1 MSDKDIRIGV
11 YICHCGENIAGAVNI
26 NEVAEFAKNLP
37 DVAVVRDYLFMCS
50 DPGQEI
56 IKEDIRKGLV
66 NRVVVAACTPR
77 THEPIFRRAC
87 EDAGLNKYYF
97 EMANIRDQCSWAH
110 WHEKEKATEK
120 AKQLIAA
127 AVAKARL
134 LEPLEDRY
142 VELNKNVMV
151 VGGGIAG
158 IFAALDLANAGFKV
172 YMVEKNPSIGGNM
185 AKLDK
190 TFPTNDCSAC
200 ILTPLMVEVA
210 NHPNV
215 ELITYAE
222 VESVDGSVGNFK
234 VKVRKKQTYVD
245 WEKCTGCGACINAC
259 PPKARVPDEF
269 NEGLS
274 LRGAIYI
281 QFPQAVPKKA
291 VIDPDACIRCSGRWF
306 GEEPRRT
313 KDGKPILAPCEK
325 ACPTGACSRD
335 EPRDPN
341 GELIELNVGSI
352 IVATG
357 YKVMDKKQFKEFS
370 DSPNVITAL
379 QMERLITATG
389 PTEGKLIVPSDIP
402 KYLEWKKKVEKGK
415 EAELEARKPKV
426 ITFVSCVGSR
436 DNRYHTYCSRVC
448 CMYMLKQAMLLK
460 EKYPELDIYMFF
472 IDVRTPGKDFDEYYM
487 RCRNLGIKIFKG
499 KVGGVQKLP
508 DERLLV
514 KGYDADLGK
523 PVELISD
530 IVVLA
535 TAIEPNTDL
544 KDLARKL
551 GINVGA
557 EGFLRERHTKLYP
570 VDTMTEGIFI
580 AGCAQGPKDIPDSVA
595 QAKAAASSAAS
606 LLAPGKMKVE
616 PLISEVN
623 PEKCTGCG
631 ICVELCPY
639 GAIEMVEY
647 NGKRKSKINE
657 TLCKGCG
664 VCAAACPSKAITLHG
679 FTYEQ
684 VVAQIRTIAKK
695 GVIEEV

>member
-1 MSDKDIRIGV
+1 MAEEEPKIGV

-26 NEVAEFAKNLP
+26 EEVKKFAETLP
-37 DVAVVRDYLFMCS
+37 NVVVVRDYLFMCS
-50 DPGQEI
+50 DPGQEL
-56 IKEDIRKGLV
+56 IKQDIREGKV

-120 AKQLIAA
+120 AKQLIAS

-142 VELNKNVMV
+142 VELNQNVLII
-151 VGGGIAG
+151 GGGIAG
-158 IFAALDLANAGFKV
+158 IFAALDIANAGYKV
-172 YMVEKNPSIGGNM
+172 YLVEKNPSIGGNM

-210 NHPNV
+210 NHPNI

-222 VESVDGSVGNFK
+222 VEAVEGTVGNFK
-234 VKVRKKQTYVD
+234 VKIRKKQTWVD
-245 WEKCTGCGACINAC
+245 WDKCTGCGACTNVC

-269 NEGLS
+269 NEGLNK
-274 LRGAIYI
+274 RGAIYI

-291 VIDPDACIRCSGRWF
+291 VVDIDACIKCAGREF
-306 GEEPRRT
+306 GTEPRKT

-325 ACPTGACSRD
+325 VCPTGAADRTK
-335 EPRDPN
+335 PRNPE
-341 GELIELNVGSI
+341 GEIVEINVGAI

-357 YKVMDKKQFKEFS
+357 YKVMDKKHFKEFAP
-370 DSPNVITAL
+370 DSPNVITAM
-379 QMERLITATG
+379 QMERLISATG

-402 KYLEWKKKVEKGK
+402 RYEEWKKKEKG
-415 EAELEARKPKV
+415 EEVELEARKPHTIV
-426 ITFVSCVGSR
+426 YVSCVGSR
-436 DNRYHTYCSRVC
+436 DERFHTYCSRIC
-448 CMYMLKQAMLLK
+448 CMYMLKQAMILK
-460 EKYPELDIYMFF
+460 EKYPDLDIYIFF

-487 RCRNLGIKIFKG
+487 RCRQMGIKVIKG
-499 KVGGVQKLP
+499 KVGGVQRLP

-514 KGYDADLGK
+514 RGYDAEIGK
-523 PVELISD
+523 PVELVAD
-530 IVVLA
+530 LVVLA
-535 TAIEPNTDL
+535 TAIEPSDGTIE
-544 KDLARKL
+544 LARKL
-551 GINVGA
+551 GINLGA
-557 EGFLRERHTKLYP
+557 EGFFRERHTKLYP

-580 AGCAQGPKDIPDSVA
+580 CGCAQGPKDIPDSVA
-595 QAKAAASSAAS
+595 QAKAAASSAMS

-623 PEKCTGCG
+623 KDKCSGCG
-631 ICVELCPY
+631 ICVPLCPY
-639 GAIEMVEY
+639 GAITMVEY
-647 NGKRKSKINE
+647 NGEPRADINPA
-657 TLCKGCG
+657 LCKGCG
-664 VCAAACPSKAITLHG
+664 VCTAACPSKAITLHG
-679 FTYEQ
+679 FTFEQ
-684 VVAQIRTIAKK
+684 VLAQIKTLATGK
-695 GVIEEV
+695 VVEEV